1 MPDPRI
7 WPIENPGISPAA
19 VTGATSEVLAAN
31 ANRADADF
39 TNDST

>member
-7 WPIENPGISPAA
+7 WPIARSKISG
-19 VTGATSEVLAAN
+19 VEVGGVSLLVLADN
-31 ANRADADF
+31 TKRADADF

>member
-7 WPIENPGISPAA
+7 WPIVNPENGFAA
-19 VTGATSEVLAAN
+19 VTGTSAVAMAEN
-31 ANRADADF
+31 ASRADADF